1 MALISFGQID
11 KNVIP
16 IFIGC
21 IVYFLSRLLFIVKE
35 TALFNHKIIPNVLAT
50 FSKLFAIIPH
60 IIIKKRSG
68 QKNNSDIE
76 KVNSNDIELIYTET
90 KIDQI
95 EGKVKYFILSA
106 LLLFVQAI
114 IFLYTYAIKTNTWI
128 WDILITSLFYYL
140 IFKIK
145 LYRHHYLS
153 MIIII
158 LTGLIIDLI
167 LKNFQNDISNNLLL
181 LFMRIIRETLFS
193 LNDVLNKYMMEKKF
207 CSPYEISF
215 YTGLIDLIF
224 YGIFEIFDYYFLKLD
239 NFEEYF
245 NNFNS
250 TELWVCLGVIVTQFA
265 LYLFNLIIN
274 QKHTPCH
281 IFIVCVFGQLA
292 YYLDFS
298 TNSIILILCFI
309 FILFM
314 SLIFNEIIELNF
326 CGLSDNTKK
335 NIIARAENE
344 DCSLEKRY
352 SMDTIEEID
361 NCERATLES
370 ENIENS
376 INYS

>member
-1 MALISFGQID
+1 MALISIGKID
-11 KNVIP
+11 KNLIP
-16 IFIGC
+16 IFVGC
-21 IVYFLSRLLFIVKE
+21 IVYFFSRLLFTVKE
-35 TALFNHKIIPNVLAT
+35 TTLFNHKIIPNVLAT
-50 FSKLFAIIPH
+50 FSKLFAFIPY
-60 IIIKKRSG
+60 IIIKKRSK
-68 QKNNSDIE
+68 QINNSEIQ
-76 KVNSNDIELIYTET
+76 KINNNDIELIYTDT
-90 KIDQI
+90 KIEPI
-95 EGKVKYFILSA
+95 GNKGRYFFLSA
-106 LLLFVQAI
+106 ILLFVQAI

-140 IFKIK
+140 LFKIK

-158 LTGLIIDLI
+158 LTGLVIDLV
-167 LKNFQNDISNNLLL
+167 LKNFQNDITNNLLL

-207 CSPYEISF
+207 CSPYEICL

-224 YGIFEIFDYYFLKLD
+224 YGIFEIFDYFFLELD
-239 NFEEYF
+239 NFGEYF

-250 TELWVCLGVIVTQFA
+250 TEFWVCLGVIVTQFG
-265 LYLFNLIIN
+265 LYLVNLIIT

-298 TNSIILILCFI
+298 VNSILLILCFI

-335 NIIARAENE
+335 NIIIRADNE
-344 DCSLEKRY
+344 YCSFEKNY
-352 SMDTIEEID
+352 SMNTIYENDDCGRETIESVKND
-361 NCERATLES
+361 
-370 ENIENS
+370 S
-376 INYS
+376 INY